1 MADNIEG
8 LTRDGDEGAHWHIEH
23 IPEEP
28 YVAAGSYPITI
39 SLEAEQGRR
48 LEPIEFDEGLV
59 LTDLTGRTLLVG
71 ESVTNTIRHPSGSD
85 PHWWK
90 IPGSLRTC
98 LLRLD
103 SQVGA
108 VVNVEKCVVDPAGV
122 PDEVVGQLE
131 RIAQQM
137 GLNSGNG
144 VVGQLGSAPGFEP
157 VKPGFTRVAGSFRRQ
172 VPPHGVGTPGE

>member
-1 MADNIEG
+1 M
-8 LTRDGDEGAHWHIEH
+8 
-23 IPEEP
+23 
-28 YVAAGSYPITI
+28 
-39 SLEAEQGRR
+39 
-48 LEPIEFDEGLV
+48 
-59 LTDLTGRTLLVG
+59 G
-71 ESVTNTIRHPSGSD
+71 ESVINTIRHPSGSD

-131 RIAQQM
+131 RIAQQIRAPSC
-137 GLNSGNG
+137 LGNDRIERFGVIG
-144 VVGQLGSAPGFEP
+144 VV
-157 VKPGFTRVAGSFRRQ
+157 
-172 VPPHGVGTPGE
+172 